1 MPSVKK
7 QPHSINAILN
17 DVIQRVNDDTQRLR
31 VLEQSSESLTS
42 RINGVEQGI
51 LQSRNELQK
60 AVSEINEGITALD
73 ERLSKTENTMK
84 EVITH
89 MKKLVTESQMKEL
102 QSLIELYNP
111 VKSNFVTKEEMEKFV
126 KEMAPREKAKKSK

>member
-1 MPSVKK
+1 MPEVKK

-31 VLEQSSESLTS
+31 ILEQSAESLTS
-42 RINGVEQGI
+42 RVNGVEQGI
-51 LQSRNELQK
+51 LQSRNDMQK
-60 AVSEINEGITALD
+60 AISEINEGINALD
-73 ERLSKTENTMK
+73 ERLGKTENTMK

-89 MKKLVTESQMKEL
+89 MKKLVTESQLKEL

-111 VKSNFVTKEEMEKFV
+111 VKSNFVTREEMEKLV
-126 KEMAPREKAKKSK
+126 KEKAKKPK